1 MSGELKLKYPET
13 GKTILAL
20 ILSPDARSRWN
31 GEMFVNISNITDANW
46 TAGMV
51 ALTEQATYNGTKT
64 RTYVGNFPAGITV
77 AGEYTVEYYLSTSAT
92 PGSQAIGSQDVWWN
106 GTKTVAPSEI
116 LDVNLTNINGTSVKD
131 DGHGN
136 LFPPSFDF
144 VLARSGSSRT
154 LLQVKGG
161 NPYAAWEVDSLKG
174 CLLFDAGF
182 FPAVIL
188 SNTAITASS
197 GTITLAGNG
206 LSVAPLAND
215 RLSLGINSH
224 SDVLTV
230 KAKTDSLPASPA
242 AVGSQMDL
250 VNSPNAAALTAI
262 GSQVWAATVRSL
274 TTFGALSG
282 DVAAVKSKTDNLPVN
297 PAAVGSAMTLT
308 SAYDAAKT
316 AAPPGAAMTLT
327 TAERQAV
334 AAALLDLANA
344 VDGKTLRQTLQIV
357 AAVVA
362 GKVSGA
368 GSSTETF
375 RGLNDQNNR
384 VVVTADPLGNR
395 TNVTYP

>member
-1 MSGELKLKYPET
+1 MSGELKLKYPVT

-20 ILSPDARSRWN
+20 ILSRDANSRWN
-31 GEMFVNISNITDANW
+31 GDMFVNISNVADANW

-64 RTYVGNFPAGITV
+64 GTYVGNFPAGITV
-77 AGEYTVEYYLSTSAT
+77 AGEYAVEYYLSTAAT
-92 PGSQAIGSQDVWWN
+92 PGSQAVGSQDVWWN

-144 VLARSGSSRT
+144 VLARSGSTRT

-161 NPYAAWEVDSLKG
+161 NPYAAWEEDSLKG

-206 LSVAPLAND
+206 LSVEPLEND
-215 RLSLGINSH
+215 RLSMGINSH
-224 SDVLTV
+224 CDVLTV

-242 AVGSQMDL
+242 AVGSQM
-250 VNSPNAAALTAI
+250 
-262 GSQVWAATVRSL
+262 
-274 TTFGALSG
+274 
-282 DVAAVKSKTDNLPVN
+282 
-297 PAAVGSAMTLT
+297 TLT

-316 AAPPGAAMTLT
+316 AAQAGDAMALT

-334 AAALLDLANA
+334 STALLDLANA

-357 AAVVA
+357 AAVAA

-368 GSSTETF
+368 GSGTETF

-395 TNVTYP
+395 TNVTYS